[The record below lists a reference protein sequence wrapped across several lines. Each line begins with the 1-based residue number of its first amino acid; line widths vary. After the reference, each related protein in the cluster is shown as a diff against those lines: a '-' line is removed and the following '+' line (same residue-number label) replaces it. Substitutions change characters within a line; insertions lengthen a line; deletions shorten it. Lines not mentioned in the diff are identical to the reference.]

1 VTASVVGSRKD
12 ANAGIPEK
20 LPAVGCRR
28 RSRSHREESINPAGS
43 CSARNAPRRE
53 SRVPILQE
61 RALLWKVKE
70 IGDICEQRGLRRVRA
85 SAATFSVRARAAFT
99 SRTHP
104 RGLRERYE
112 ASPNARVFEWP
123 FRVIDEATRNEMQEG
138 KRGNGRC
145 IPLRLCLLVVLF
157 PELPAVRRRAYDNL
171 VCY

>member
-12 ANAGIPEK
+12 ANARLPEK
-20 LPAVGCRR
+20 LPAVGRRR
-28 RSRSHREESINPAGS
+28 RSRSHREESINPARS
-43 CSARNAPRRE
+43 CAARNAPRRE

-70 IGDICEQRGLRRVRA
+70 TGDICEQRELRRVRA
-85 SAATFSVRARAAFT
+85 STVTCSVRGI
-99 SRTHP
+99 HP
-104 RGLRERYE
+104 PYGRGLRERYE

-123 FRVIDEATRNEMQEG
+123 FRVIDEATRNGVPEG
-138 KRGNGRC
+138 KKGNGRC

-157 PELPAVRRRAYDNL
+157 PELPAVRWRAYDNL